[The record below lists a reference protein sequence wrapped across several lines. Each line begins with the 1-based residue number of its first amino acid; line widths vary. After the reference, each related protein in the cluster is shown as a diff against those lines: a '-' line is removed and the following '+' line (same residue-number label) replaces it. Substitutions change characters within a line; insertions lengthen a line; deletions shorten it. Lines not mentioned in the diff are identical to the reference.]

1 MCILVYRLR
10 VFWLGFFDSLSGMLL
25 VVFILAA
32 GWLLVEF
39 IGNFVELFEFW
50 PATRDICS
58 LSGILVV
65 VFTLAAGWL
74 LDSCL

>member
-1 MCILVYRLR
+1 MVI
-10 VFWLGFFDSLSGMLL
+10 
-25 VVFILAA
+25 

-39 IGNFVELFEFW
+39 IGNFVKLFEFGS
-50 PATRDICS
+50 AMRDICS

-74 LDSCL
+74 LDSCF